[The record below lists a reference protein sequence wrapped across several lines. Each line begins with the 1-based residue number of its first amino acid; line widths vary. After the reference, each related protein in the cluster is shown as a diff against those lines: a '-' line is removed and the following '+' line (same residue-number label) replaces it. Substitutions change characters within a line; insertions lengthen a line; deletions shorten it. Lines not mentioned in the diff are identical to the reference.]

1 MKDGTE
7 KDTQTSF
14 KNSITLGARI
24 LALCDALDAMAS
36 KRPYRKAL
44 SWDFIETELSNNFGT
59 QFDPELQPFF
69 IPLVAFWRENYETES
84 EGLQVA

>member
-7 KDTQTSF
+7 KDTQQAS

-36 KRPYRKAL
+36 KKTIPQSTVMGLYR
-44 SWDFIETELSNNFGT
+44 N
-59 QFDPELQPFF
+59 
-69 IPLVAFWRENYETES
+69 
-84 EGLQVA
+84 